1 MCKASAAMADAPP
14 SAPGGAI
21 SVAFD
26 ATPLLFKPTG
36 VGAFC
41 AGALAGL
48 AGRADIDLSAYA
60 ISWRRRKGIGSLV
73 PPGVGTRQR
82 PMPARPLHRA
92 WGRWSVPPVEWF
104 IGRHDIVHGC
114 NFVVPPTRS
123 ATRVVSVHDL
133 TVVFYPELCSS
144 ATLAFPGLIRRA
156 VDEGA
161 WVQTPSEY
169 VAEEVITH
177 LRVDPER
184 VRWVHYGI
192 PPLGPPT
199 DDGPSHAAAT
209 TDDAPTPLDLPT
221 ACDRYV
227 LAIGTIEPR
236 KDYPSLIAAFN
247 QVAAVDPGL
256 CLVIVGPDGWGAD
269 EFLVA
274 LESSAYRSRIVRPG
288 YVDDATLG
296 MILRNAAVLAY
307 PSRYEG
313 FGFPPLQAMAA
324 GVPVVA
330 TSAGSVPEVVGDG
343 AVLVDPG
350 DRDGLADAL
359 SRVLQGGPEVQA
371 MVDRALVRSGQ
382 FTWERCAAG
391 LAGLYRDALA

>member
-1 MCKASAAMADAPP
+1 MPDAPVP
-14 SAPGGAI
+14 APAGAI

-48 AGRADIDLSAYA
+48 AGRTDIDLSAYA

-371 MVDRALVRSGQ
+371 MVDRALVGSGQ

>member
-1 MCKASAAMADAPP
+1 
-14 SAPGGAI
+14 
-21 SVAFD
+21 
-26 ATPLLFKPTG
+26 
-36 VGAFC
+36 
-41 AGALAGL
+41 
-48 AGRADIDLSAYA
+48 
-60 ISWRRRKGIGSLV
+60 
-73 PPGVGTRQR
+73 
-82 PMPARPLHRA
+82 MPARPLHRA
-92 WGRWSVPPVEWF
+92 WGRWSGPPVEWF
-104 IGRHDIVHGC
+104 IGPHDIVHGG

-133 TVVFYPELCSS
+133 TVVFYPELCSP
-144 ATLAFPGLIRRA
+144 ATLAFPALIRRA

-177 LRVDPER
+177 LRVDPDR

-199 DDGPSHAAAT
+199 AGPATDGPAT
-209 TDDAPTPLDLPT
+209 DGPPTPLALPVGG
-221 ACDRYV
+221 DRYV

-247 QVAAVDPGL
+247 EVAAVDPGL

-269 EFLVA
+269 EFLAA
-274 LESSAYRSRIVRPG
+274 LEASPYRARIIRPG

-296 MILRNAAVLAY
+296 AILRQAAVLAY

-313 FGFPPLQAMAA
+313 FGFPPLQAMVA

-343 AVLVDPG
+343 AMLVEVG

-359 SRVLQGGPEVQA
+359 SRVLEGGPAVQE
-371 MVDRALVRSGQ
+371 MVDRARIRSGQ
-382 FTWERCAAG
+382 FTWEKCAAG

>member
-1 MCKASAAMADAPP
+1 MCKASAAMPDAPV
-14 SAPGGAI
+14 SAPTGAI

-104 IGRHDIVHGC
+104 IGPHDIVHGC
-114 NFVVPPTRS
+114 NFVVPPTRA

-161 WVQTPSEY
+161 WIQTPSAY

-177 LRVDPER
+177 LRVDPDR

-192 PPLGPPT
+192 PPLGPP
-199 DDGPSHAAAT
+199 P
-209 TDDAPTPLDLPT
+209 DDAASPSPSTTPTPPALP
-221 ACDRYV
+221 AGCDRYV

-247 QVAAVDPGL
+247 QVAAIDPGL

-269 EFLVA
+269 EFLAA
-274 LESSAYRSRIVRPG
+274 LEASPFRSRIVRPG
-288 YVDDATLG
+288 YVDDPTLG
-296 MILRNAAVLAY
+296 AILRNAAALAY

-330 TSAGSVPEVVGDG
+330 TSAGSVPEVVGDA

-359 SRVLQGGPEVQA
+359 SRVLQGGPGVQE

-382 FTWERCAAG
+382 FTWEKCAAG